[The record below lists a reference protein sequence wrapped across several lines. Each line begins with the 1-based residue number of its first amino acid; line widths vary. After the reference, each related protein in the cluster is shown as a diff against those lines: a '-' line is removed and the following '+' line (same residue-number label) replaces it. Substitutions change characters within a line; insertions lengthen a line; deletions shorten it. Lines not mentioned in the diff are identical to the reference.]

1 MRKLSTQTVTL
12 SLFLLVGLF
21 WQCEDIP
28 PVASRLVYVSADQND
43 MARRVTTDCAFR
55 YNIVNTFKRLNNDG
69 QRAAIRAGFDLW
81 QKVNP
86 NLGFLELPERS
97 VLVVKF
103 VDPSEIPNQTATSTV
118 GLVRGAATV
127 TGGLRK
133 ESNGTYTILLSDTY
147 DWSETALTKAIAY
160 HAGLFMGMATS
171 TESASLMSTL
181 FVGQS
186 ISASKADSAS
196 INKLYATTC
205 KDLTVSYLPLSLTV
219 GGPATKT
226 IKFDKQGTISIKAS
240 GQMTIGELVGTSG
253 PEGRA
258 GGFAGLSFDIL
269 GLSIV
274 PNWNH
279 AVLMY
284 KLNNEPNWRNCGKGC
299 DFSTNGLQYVDL
311 MFNINDADLKDDIG
325 GYDVVV
331 DYVK

>member
-12 SLFLLVGLF
+12 SLILLVGLF

-28 PVASRLVYVSADQND
+28 PTASRLVYVSADQND

-86 NLGFLELPERS
+86 NLGFLELPNRS
-97 VLVVKF
+97 VLAVKF

-127 TGGLRK
+127 TGGLRR

-160 HAGLFMGMATS
+160 HAGLFLGMATS
-171 TESASLMSTL
+171 AESSSLMSTL

-186 ISASKADSAS
+186 IRASKADSAA
-196 INKLYATTC
+196 INKLYTTTC
-205 KDLTVSYLPLSLTV
+205 KDLTVSYMPFTLQV
-219 GGPATKT
+219 NGPITKT
-226 IKFDKQGTISIKAS
+226 VRLDKQGIISVKAT
-240 GQMTIGELVGTSG
+240 GLITVGSFVGISG
-253 PEGRA
+253 PDGKD
-258 GGFAGLSFDIL
+258 GLFGFPIPQY
-269 GLSIV
+269 SIV
-274 PNWNH
+274 PEFLH
-279 AVLMY
+279 ASLMY
-284 KLNNEPNWRNCGKGC
+284 KLNNEANWHYCSKEC
-299 DFSTNGLQYVDL
+299 SFSTPETQYADFTFGVNDL
-311 MFNINDADLKDDIG
+311 NLTDNTGA
-325 GYDVVV
+325 YTVVV
-331 DYVK
+331 DYK